1 MAYAARNVTPVDGFG
16 YLVPRAS
23 ATQSGTLG
31 VVFDSR
37 ALPPQDRGADVERLT
52 VMLGLPSGTNATVA
66 TAEEAA
72 LQTVREH
79 LRISQAPADMDATI
93 ATHCIPTYTV
103 GYVDRLA
110 DIHSWVSRQLSG
122 RLSVDVLT
130 RHNWNFAKDSSESP
144 KKKESDRVVDEEQ
157 DDRERRRRRKRE
169 HRGARERE
177 QLMLDE
183 VAPRETGRDAKLAK
197 RRNLNQ
203 IRHAEPSLDPE
214 LPDHDLYGSSAN
226 DLAALKRE
234 RDLKEKQRLERKA
247 VKQDPV
253 TRQSRLKDH
262 IDKERSTVELLRAMA
277 QQSQQ
282 EGLGMMP
289 PSKK

>member
-1 MAYAARNVTPVDGFG
+1 MEQISVDDYFRLNAPFRLWLRKEKHLYFDELTSDDARRRFASFV
-16 YLVPRAS
+16 RAW
-23 ATQSGTLG
+23 
-31 VVFDSR
+31 
-37 ALPPQDRGADVERLT
+37 
-52 VMLGLPSGTNATVA
+52 NA
-66 TAEEAA
+66 
-72 LQTVREH
+72 
-79 LRISQAPADMDATI
+79 
-93 ATHCIPTYTV
+93 
-103 GYVDRLA
+103 
-110 DIHSWVSRQLSG
+110 G
-122 RLSVDVLT
+122 RLRSRYYAQDHELTHLSKDVLT
-130 RHNWNFAKDSSESP
+130 RHNWNFAKDSSEPP
-144 KKKESDRVVDEEQ
+144 KKKESDRVVGDEQ

-169 HRGARERE
+169 HRDARERE

-262 IDKERSTVELLRAMA
+262 INKERSTVELLRAMA